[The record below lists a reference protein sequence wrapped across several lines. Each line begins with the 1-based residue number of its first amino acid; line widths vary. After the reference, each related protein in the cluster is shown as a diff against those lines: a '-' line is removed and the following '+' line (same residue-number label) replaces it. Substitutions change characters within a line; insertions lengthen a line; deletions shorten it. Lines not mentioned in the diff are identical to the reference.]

1 MGVLSDARIIEKI
14 YDDSIIIDPF
24 IYDHVQPA
32 SIDMTLGNKI
42 QRPKKGVET
51 ALNVYDNQK
60 DAYEEISIKEY
71 DLEPGEFIISSI
83 RETIKLP
90 SDISGFIKN
99 RSSLARSGL
108 DVSASSFINPGYQGR
123 LTITIK
129 NSNTIPIKIHS
140 GMRICQLV
148 MVDVEPEAM
157 IDYGKK
163 SDAKYQQE
171 QGGELGKLYLD
182 KEFQEYIAIK
192 EKLSISD
199 FFEQRL
205 KGNEGSIRDMLT
217 EEQKKVLGLK

>member
-1 MGVLSDARIIEKI
+1 
-14 YDDSIIIDPF
+14 
-24 IYDHVQPA
+24 
-32 SIDMTLGNKI
+32 
-42 QRPKKGVET
+42 
-51 ALNVYDNQK
+51 
-60 DAYEEISIKEY
+60 
-71 DLEPGEFIISSI
+71 
-83 RETIKLP
+83 
-90 SDISGFIKN
+90 
-99 RSSLARSGL
+99 
-108 DVSASSFINPGYQGR
+108 
-123 LTITIK
+123 
-129 NSNTIPIKIHS
+129 
-140 GMRICQLV
+140 MRICQLV